1 MATVAEILAQ
11 IIVFLK
17 VIKSAGPTRIID
29 FLKVIKSAG
38 PIRII
43 DFLKVIKS
51 AGPTRIIVFRKVIN
65 WRPRLADQDWSGPR
79 LV

>member
-38 PIRII
+38 P
-43 DFLKVIKS
+43 
-51 AGPTRIIVFRKVIN
+51 TRIIVFLKVLI
-65 WRPRLADQDWSGPR
+65 WRPRLADQGWSGTR
-79 LV
+79 LVFFVFCCCFPFLA